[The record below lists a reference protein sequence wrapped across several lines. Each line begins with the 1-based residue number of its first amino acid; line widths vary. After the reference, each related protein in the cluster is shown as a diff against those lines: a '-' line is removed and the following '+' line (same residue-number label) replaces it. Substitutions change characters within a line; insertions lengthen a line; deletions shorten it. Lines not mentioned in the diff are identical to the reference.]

1 MKISTARFVKSATR
15 PDGFPRDQRPE
26 IAFCGRS
33 NIGKSSLLNILTN
46 SHGLARTSSS
56 PGRTQTINFFLI
68 NERIYF
74 VDLPGY
80 GYAKVPKA
88 LKENWGAMI
97 EGYLQDRD
105 QLKLAL
111 MLVDSRMAPTD
122 SDVTMKQWLDHHRIP
137 NAVVLTK
144 TDKVSRSQLS
154 QALRTG
160 AQTLNTKE
168 IIPFSAVTG
177 SGKDELLTRIRAA
190 IDHIPQRGETAF
202 RNYPDGGPDAKKRKT
217 HL

>member
-1 MKISTARFVKSATR
+1 VKISSARFVKSAIQ
-15 PDGFPRDQRPE
+15 PDDFPRDQRPE

-33 NIGKSSLLNILTN
+33 NIGKSSLLNTLTDA
-46 SHGLARTSSS
+46 HGLARTSSS

-68 NERIYF
+68 NDRIYF

-88 LKENWGAMI
+88 VKEKWGVMI
-97 EGYLQDRD
+97 EGYLRDRD

-111 MLVDSRMAPTD
+111 MLVDSRMRPME
-122 SDVTMKQWLDHHRIP
+122 SDVMMKEWLDHHAIP

-144 TDKVSRSQLS
+144 IDKISRNQLN

-160 AQTLNTKE
+160 AQTLKTKE
-168 IIPFSAVTG
+168 IIPFSAVTH
-177 SGKDELLTRIRAA
+177 SGKDQILARIRAA
-190 IDHIPQRGETAF
+190 VDHIPQ
-202 RNYPDGGPDAKKRKT
+202 
-217 HL
+217 

>member
-1 MKISTARFVKSATR
+1 MLQSENRFPASRLPVVKISSALFIKSATR
-15 PDGFPRDQRPE
+15 PAEFPRDQRPE

-33 NIGKSSLLNILTN
+33 NIGKSSLLNTLTN
-46 SHGLARTSSS
+46 SRGLARTSSS

-68 NERIYF
+68 DERMYF

-88 LKENWGAMI
+88 VKEKWGGMI
-97 EGYLQDRD
+97 ESYLGDRE
-105 QLKLAL
+105 QLKLAV
-111 MLVDSRMAPTD
+111 MLVDSRMAPTE
-122 SDVTMKQWLDHHRIP
+122 SDLTMKQWLDHHRIP

-144 TDKVSRSQLS
+144 ADKISRNQLN

-160 AQTLNTKE
+160 ARTLNTKE

-177 SGKDELLTRIRAA
+177 SGKDEILTRIRTA
-190 IDHIPQRGETAF
+190 IDHIPQ
-202 RNYPDGGPDAKKRKT
+202 
-217 HL
+217 

>member
-1 MKISTARFVKSATR
+1 VKISSARFVKSATQ
-15 PDGFPRDQRPE
+15 PDDFPRDQRPE

-33 NIGKSSLLNILTN
+33 NIGKSSLLNTLTDT
-46 SHGLARTSSS
+46 HGLARTSSS

-68 NERIYF
+68 NDRIYF

-88 LKENWGAMI
+88 VKEKWGVMI
-97 EGYLQDRD
+97 EGYLRDRD

-111 MLVDSRMAPTD
+111 MLVDSRMRPME
-122 SDVTMKQWLDHHRIP
+122 SDVMMKEWLDHHAIP

-144 TDKVSRSQLS
+144 IDKISRNQLN

-160 AQTLNTKE
+160 AQTLKTKE
-168 IIPFSAVTG
+168 IIPFSAVTH
-177 SGKDELLTRIRAA
+177 SGKDEILARIRAA
-190 IDHIPQRGETAF
+190 VDHIPQ
-202 RNYPDGGPDAKKRKT
+202 
-217 HL
+217 